1 MHETVIASSL
11 LKIITEETAK
21 QNKNLYV
28 DEIRLKIGLLNC
40 IEAQT
45 VQGCFEILAENTRA
59 ENAKMIIERLPLQG
73 FCNDCQKHKH
83 NEKAFCLPIMPKRQ
97 C

>member
-21 QNKNLYV
+21 QHKNLYV
-28 DEIRLKIGLLNC
+28 DEIHLKIGLLNC

-59 ENAKMIIERLPLQG
+59 EHAKMIIERLPLQG
-73 FCNDCQKHKH
+73 FCNDCQKT
-83 NEKAFCLPIMPKRQ
+83 
-97 C
+97 